1 MAQFDVYSVRGGGLV
16 IDCQSHLLRSLPTRF
31 VVPLRA
37 WDDSVMDRLN
47 PIFDVDGQQFA
58 MVTQLAGM
66 VEARALKHVVTS
78 LLDQEYVIKSALDML
93 ISGY

>member
-1 MAQFDVYSVRGGGLV
+1 MAQFEVYRVRGGGLV
-16 IDCQSHLLRSLPTRF
+16 IDCQSDLLRDLPTRF

-37 WDDSVMDRLN
+37 RDQSVMERLN
-47 PIFDVDGQQFA
+47 PVFDIDGQPFA

-66 VEARALKHVVTS
+66 VEARELTHSVASLVT
-78 LLDQEYVIKSALDML
+78 QEYVIKSAIDML